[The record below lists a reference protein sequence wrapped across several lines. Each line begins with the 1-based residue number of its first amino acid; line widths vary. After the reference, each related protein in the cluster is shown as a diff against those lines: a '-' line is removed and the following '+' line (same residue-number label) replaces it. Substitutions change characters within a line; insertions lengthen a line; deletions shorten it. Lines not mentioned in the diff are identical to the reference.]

1 MDLYEYTIGENKVF
15 DKYCNEQKELDSKL
29 VIPDTMD
36 NYKHNLKVKKKQ
48 LELAKYYRDKER
60 VEKLKMDINYYIAK
74 IKNEENH
81 VYNTLFSNET
91 EAGYTE
97 TELQDYN
104 TLLSANKNKENLQE
118 TNIFDTLF
126 SNSKTDFTNIK

>member
-15 DKYCNEQKELDSKL
+15 DKYLNDQKELDSKL
-29 VIPDTMD
+29 VIPDALD
-36 NYKHNLKVKKKQ
+36 NYKHNLKVKKRQ

-91 EAGYTE
+91 EVSYTE
-97 TELQDYN
+97 KEIQDYN
-104 TLLSANKNKENLQE
+104 TLLSANKNKEYLQE
-118 TNIFDTLF
+118 I
-126 SNSKTDFTNIK
+126 